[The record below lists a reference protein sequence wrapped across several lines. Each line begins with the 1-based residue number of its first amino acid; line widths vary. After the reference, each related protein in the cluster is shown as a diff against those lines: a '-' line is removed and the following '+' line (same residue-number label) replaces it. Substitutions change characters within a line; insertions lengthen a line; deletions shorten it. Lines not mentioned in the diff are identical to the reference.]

1 MTCPCSLPAIGGELV
16 STQIK
21 MPTVTQQ
28 DRAAKDQFELVL
40 RLQQSRN
47 GHPTDGSA
55 GLRLRTHALVKDIL
69 MSRLDIEAE
78 VGAQEY
84 VHAQGFADLGKAL
97 AASRALQLA
106 FEGFRSAVPSGRANV
121 SVVLDSFGPEEAQ
134 TAHASPSVEQK
145 DLLDS
150 AKPSQVLITQAFYKR
165 IAHCQPL
172 ALRSFPPRAGVYEFL
187 WTSEERLN
195 ELQAEAEFMPTLVSE
210 AAHAAAPVNTVSDH
224 PVAVAFEP
232 RPRDFE
238 RPRVFERLSVLVHQ
252 ALAKVQSRQRMLIIS
267 SAAAILIIVCYL
279 VISHAFI
286 GHRPKV
292 AGRTLPTPDSRAVHP
307 NPSPIAT
314 GPSILPSPGS
324 PAPPP
329 PHPLTPPSE
338 TTRPKIAPAA
348 VPHAPN
354 PTSPDGVLKPVPR
367 VHDCSI
373 AGLIPNYL
381 SLAETNRN
389 RGRYDAAIRQYNEV
403 LGCEPNNRE
412 AQEGLRRT
420 KDAERLNGIR

>member
-1 MTCPCSLPAIGGELV
+1 
-16 STQIK
+16 

-55 GLRLRTHALVKDIL
+55 GLRLRAHALVKDIL

-84 VHAQGFADLGKAL
+84 VHAQGFTDLGKAL

-106 FEGFRSAVPSGRANV
+106 FEGLRSAVPSGRANV
-121 SVVLDSFGPEEAQ
+121 SVVLDSSGPEEAQ
-134 TAHASPSVEQK
+134 TGHASPSVEQK

-210 AAHAAAPVNTVSDH
+210 AARAAAPVSTVRERPAPPASDSL
-224 PVAVAFEP
+224 PE
-232 RPRDFE
+232 DFE
-238 RPRVFERLSVLVHQ
+238 RPTGPERPPGLVHR
-252 ALAKVQSRQRMLIIS
+252 AWAKVQSRQRMLIIS
-267 SAAAILIIVCYL
+267 SAAAILIIIGYL
-279 VISHAFI
+279 VISHAFL
-286 GHRPKV
+286 GHRPKEV
-292 AGRTLPTPDSRAVHP
+292 GRLLSPGYPAAHSSPPPSASEP
-307 NPSPIAT
+307 SISPSPDPPAT
-314 GPSILPSPGS
+314 L
-324 PAPPP
+324 PPP
-329 PHPLTPPSE
+329 PAE
-338 TTRPKIAPAA
+338 TTRPAIAATT
-348 VPHAPN
+348 VPHAPK
-354 PTSPDGVLKPVPR
+354 PTSPDGVLKPAPR
-367 VHDCSI
+367 VHDCAI

-389 RGRYDAAIRQYNEV
+389 RGQYDAAIRQYNEV

-420 KDAERLNGIR
+420 KDAERLLGIIR

>member
-1 MTCPCSLPAIGGELV
+1 MPLLAAGEWGGELV
-16 STQIK
+16 STQTK

-55 GLRLRTHALVKDIL
+55 GLRLRAHALVKDIL

-84 VHAQGFADLGKAL
+84 VHAQGFTDLGKAL

-106 FEGFRSAVPSGRANV
+106 FEGLRSAVPSGRANV
-121 SVVLDSFGPEEAQ
+121 SVVLDSSGPEEAQ
-134 TAHASPSVEQK
+134 TGHASPSVEQK

-210 AAHAAAPVNTVSDH
+210 AAHAAAPVNTVRERPAPPASDSL
-224 PVAVAFEP
+224 PE
-232 RPRDFE
+232 DFE
-238 RPRVFERLSVLVHQ
+238 RPTVFQRLSVL
-252 ALAKVQSRQRMLIIS
+252 VQSRQRMLIIS
-267 SAAAILIIVCYL
+267 SAAAMLIIVGYL

-286 GHRPKV
+286 GHRPKEV
-292 AGRTLPTPDSRAVHP
+292 GRL
-307 NPSPIAT
+307 
-314 GPSILPSPGS
+314 LSPGY
-324 PAPPP
+324 PAAHSSPPP
-329 PHPLTPPSE
+329 PSASGPPISPSPDPPATLPQPPAE
-338 TTRPKIAPAA
+338 TTQPAIAAAA
-348 VPHAPN
+348 VPHAPK
-354 PTSPDGVLKPVPR
+354 PTSPDGVLKPAPR
-367 VHDCSI
+367 VHDCAI

-389 RGRYDAAIRQYNEV
+389 RGQYDAAIRQYNEV

-420 KDAERLNGIR
+420 KDAERLLGIIR

>member
-1 MTCPCSLPAIGGELV
+1 
-16 STQIK
+16 

-40 RLQQSRN
+40 RFQQSRN
-47 GHPTDGSA
+47 GHPTGGLA
-55 GLRLRTHALVKDIL
+55 GLRLRAQALVKDIL
-69 MSRLDIEAE
+69 LSRLDIEAE

-84 VHAQGFADLGKAL
+84 VHARGFNELGKAL

-134 TAHASPSVEQK
+134 TVHAGPSVEQK
-145 DLLDS
+145 DLLEV
-150 AKPSQVLITQAFYKR
+150 AKPSQVLITQAFYKK

-210 AAHAAAPVNTVSDH
+210 AAQAAAPVNTVREYPATRAS
-224 PVAVAFEP
+224 EL

-238 RPRVFERLSVLVHQ
+238 RPPAFQRLSVLVHR
-252 ALAKVQSRQRMLIIS
+252 ALEKVQSRQRMITIS
-267 SAAAILIIVCYL
+267 SAAAILIVICYL
-279 VISHAFI
+279 VIAHVHTGNRSKLVVPSLPPVTRTAVQSVPSQSASEPSI
-286 GHRPKV
+286 SPGPSSPTTPPPALPKPPGESTRPTNTPA
-292 AGRTLPTPDSRAVHP
+292 AGARDQ
-307 NPSPIAT
+307 NPST
-314 GPSILPSPGS
+314 T
-324 PAPPP
+324 AP
-329 PHPLTPPSE
+329 
-338 TTRPKIAPAA
+338 
-348 VPHAPN
+348 
-354 PTSPDGVLKPVPR
+354 VLKQGAR
-367 VHDCSI
+367 VHECSI

-381 SLAETNRN
+381 SLAETNRI
-389 RGRYDAAIRQYNEV
+389 RGQYDAAIREYNEV

-412 AQEGLRRT
+412 AQDGLRRT

>member
-1 MTCPCSLPAIGGELV
+1 M
-16 STQIK
+16 
-21 MPTVTQQ
+21 
-28 DRAAKDQFELVL
+28 RA
-40 RLQQSRN
+40 
-47 GHPTDGSA
+47 
-55 GLRLRTHALVKDIL
+55 HALVKDIL

-134 TAHASPSVEQK
+134 TGHTGPSVEQK

-238 RPRVFERLSVLVHQ
+238 RPRVSERLSVLVHQ
-252 ALAKVQSRQRMLIIS
+252 ALAKVQSRQRMLIII

-286 GHRPKV
+286 GHRPKE
-292 AGRTLPTPDSRAVHP
+292 GGLGYPHQITQQRTLPRPPLQAGRRSRQVLIP
-307 NPSPIAT
+307 PPRFQVPSPPMRRR
-314 GPSILPSPGS
+314 GRQLLQLPSPAVQTQRLRMEFLSRRRGFTSARS
-324 PAPPP
+324 PA
-329 PHPLTPPSE
+329 
-338 TTRPKIAPAA
+338 
-348 VPHAPN
+348 
-354 PTSPDGVLKPVPR
+354 
-367 VHDCSI
+367 
-373 AGLIPNYL
+373 
-381 SLAETNRN
+381 
-389 RGRYDAAIRQYNEV
+389 
-403 LGCEPNNRE
+403 
-412 AQEGLRRT
+412 
-420 KDAERLNGIR
+420 

>member
-1 MTCPCSLPAIGGELV
+1 MTCPPACYPQPAIEDELV

-28 DRAAKDQFELVL
+28 NRTAKDRFELVL

-47 GHPTDGSA
+47 GQPTDGSA
-55 GLRLRTHALVKDIL
+55 GLRLRAHALVKDIL

-97 AASRALQLA
+97 AASRALQVA

-121 SVVLDSFGPEEAQ
+121 SVVLDSLGPEEAQ
-134 TAHASPSVEQK
+134 TAHAGPSVEQK

-172 ALRSFPPRAGVYEFL
+172 ALRSFPARAGVYEFL

-195 ELQAEAEFMPTLVSE
+195 ELQAEAEFMPTLVIE
-210 AAHAAAPVNTVSDH
+210 AAQAVAPVKTVIGRPAPPASDSL
-224 PVAVAFEP
+224 PE
-232 RPRDFE
+232 DFE
-238 RPRVFERLSVLVHQ
+238 RPTVFQRLSVL
-252 ALAKVQSRQRMLIIS
+252 VQSRQRMLIIS
-267 SAAAILIIVCYL
+267 SAAAILIIVGYL
-279 VISHAFI
+279 VISHVF
-286 GHRPKV
+286 RPTKPAITT
-292 AGRTLPTPDSRAVHP
+292 AGASAPNPPQPPAQTTQPSPQTTQTTQTLPPPTQPP
-307 NPSPIAT
+307 T
-314 GPSILPSPGS
+314 QTLPP
-324 PAPPP
+324 PKPPP
-329 PHPLTPPSE
+329 PAPKPPP
-338 TTRPKIAPAA
+338 TAPKQ
-348 VPHAPN
+348 
-354 PTSPDGVLKPVPR
+354 
-367 VHDCSI
+367 VHECSI

-389 RGRYDAAIRQYNEV
+389 RGRYEDAIRQYNEV

>member
-1 MTCPCSLPAIGGELV
+1 MGRI
-16 STQIK
+16 
-21 MPTVTQQ
+21 
-28 DRAAKDQFELVL
+28 
-40 RLQQSRN
+40 
-47 GHPTDGSA
+47 
-55 GLRLRTHALVKDIL
+55 KDIL

-84 VHAQGFADLGKAL
+84 VHAQGFTDLGKAP
-97 AASRALQLA
+97 AAGRALELA

-134 TAHASPSVEQK
+134 TAHAGPSVEQK

-210 AAHAAAPVNTVSDH
+210 AAQAAATVKTVGQRPATPASEPV
-224 PVAVAFEP
+224 PG
-232 RPRDFE
+232 DFE
-238 RPRVFERLSVLVHQ
+238 RPTAFERLSVLVHR
-252 ALAKVQSRQRMLIIS
+252 ALAQVQSRQRVITIS
-267 SAAAILIIVCYL
+267 SAAAILIIVGYL
-279 VISHAFI
+279 VISHAFPPTVPATTI
-286 GHRPKV
+286 AVPPAPK
-292 AGRTLPTPDSRAVHP
+292 PTPQPPKPMPTVP
-307 NPSPIAT
+307 KPTP
-314 GPSILPSPGS
+314 
-324 PAPPP
+324 PAPKP
-329 PHPLTPPSE
+329 TPP
-338 TTRPKIAPAA
+338 A
-348 VPHAPN
+348 
-354 PTSPDGVLKPVPR
+354 LKPTPPTPKP
-367 VHDCSI
+367 VHECSI

-389 RGRYDAAIRQYNEV
+389 RGQYDAAIRQYSEV

-412 AQEGLRRT
+412 AQDGLRRT

>member
-1 MTCPCSLPAIGGELV
+1 MPPACYPLPAIGGELV

-28 DRAAKDQFELVL
+28 DRTAKDRFELVL

-47 GHPTDGSA
+47 GQPTDGSA
-55 GLRLRTHALVKDIL
+55 GLCLRAHALVKDIL

-97 AASRALQLA
+97 AASRALQVA
-106 FEGFRSAVPSGRANV
+106 FKGFRSAVPSGRANV
-121 SVVLDSFGPEEAQ
+121 SVVLDWFGPEEAQ

-172 ALRSFPPRAGVYEFL
+172 ALRSFPARAGVYEFL

-195 ELQAEAEFMPTLVSE
+195 ELQAEAEFMPTLVIES
-210 AAHAAAPVNTVSDH
+210 AQAAAPVNTVREH
-224 PVAVAFEP
+224 PATPASEP

-238 RPRVFERLSVLVHQ
+238 RPTTSERPSGLMHR

-267 SAAAILIIVCYL
+267 GAAAILIIVGYL
-279 VISHAFI
+279 VISHAFL
-286 GHRPKV
+286 GHRPKEV
-292 AGRTLPTPDSRAVHP
+292 GRRLLPPDYPAAHSSPPPLLNRAV
-307 NPSPIAT
+307 
-314 GPSILPSPGS
+314 
-324 PAPPP
+324 
-329 PHPLTPPSE
+329 
-338 TTRPKIAPAA
+338 
-348 VPHAPN
+348 
-354 PTSPDGVLKPVPR
+354 D
-367 VHDCSI
+367 
-373 AGLIPNYL
+373 
-381 SLAETNRN
+381 LA
-389 RGRYDAAIRQYNEV
+389 
-403 LGCEPNNRE
+403 
-412 AQEGLRRT
+412 
-420 KDAERLNGIR
+420 KS